1 MEWAKVEYRCP
12 LCKRRFSAISRQIED
27 RALATE
33 RIVSVPVGDQVCVG
47 RNVDDN
53 LDYSEVL
60 TNNFRLKQF
69 GGYPNFSTG

>member
-33 RIVSVPVGDQVCVG
+33 RIVSVPVGDQACSFMFISLLVYSVG
-47 RNVDDN
+47 EEIFLLV
-53 LDYSEVL
+53 S
-60 TNNFRLKQF
+60 
-69 GGYPNFSTG
+69 